1 MFNKVRTLVSFIDLL
16 GCALGASIVL
26 MLIFAESKQQAG
38 LEAGSPRDFI
48 YAEFKVGRPEA
59 YIQVNF
65 KTPDKEIVS
74 LDLKNGVI
82 QYDEDGFIKLT
93 NPNFYAWGPFYKKNG
108 SANFD
113 TQSKFYAIYGTSEEK
128 NDWEFAVTYYSDEA
142 LDWDNSDWSD
152 KTKSGIVDSLNK
164 TKTNI
169 EFRFQNITLD
179 TTFFYKDTTK
189 LPIILKMGQTKDFK
203 IFSNDEN

>member
-48 YAEFKVGRPEA
+48 YAEFKVDRPEA
-59 YIQVNF
+59 YIQVYF
-65 KTPDKEIVS
+65 KTPDKSDDVVS
-74 LDLKNGVI
+74 FDLKDGALQNN
-82 QYDEDGFIKLT
+82 EDGFIKLT

-108 SANFD
+108 SADFD
-113 TQSKFYAIYGTSEEK
+113 TRSKFYAIYGTSEEK
-128 NDWEFAVTYYSDEA
+128 NDWEFAVTYYSDET
-142 LDWDNSDWSD
+142 LDWDNKDWSD
-152 KTKSGIVDSLNK
+152 KTKSGIKNKLHK

-169 EFRFQNITLD
+169 EFRFQNISKD
-179 TTFFYKDTTK
+179 TTFNS
-189 LPIILKMGQTKDFK
+189 LSLKMGETNDFK
-203 IFSNDEN
+203 IFSKDEN

>member
-48 YAEFKVGRPEA
+48 YAEFKIDRHEA
-59 YIQVNF
+59 YIQVHF
-65 KTPDKEIVS
+65 KTPTKEIVS

-82 QYDEDGFIKLT
+82 QYDENGFIKLT
-93 NPNFYAWGPFYKKNG
+93 NPNFYAWGPFYKRNG
-108 SANFD
+108 NTAFD
-113 TQSKFYAIYGTSEEK
+113 TRNKYYAIYGTSEEK

-142 LDWDNSDWSD
+142 LDWDNTQWSD
-152 KTKSGIVDSLNK
+152 KTKSEMKKRLNQVSS
-164 TKTNI
+164 NI
-169 EFRFQNITLD
+169 EFRFQNISKD
-179 TTFFYKDTTK
+179 TTFYS
-189 LPIILKMGQTKDFK
+189 LSLKMGETKDFK
-203 IFSNDEN
+203 IFTKDENN